1 MTQPE
6 SKDYRALM
14 QNALQELRDLR
25 SKVKAQTEAI
35 AIVSMGC
42 RFPGGADTPQALW
55 ELLRNGIDAI
65 TEVPS
70 DRWQLDKFYNPDPSV
85 PGKMYNRYGGF
96 IGQLQE
102 FDADFFSIAPREAVS
117 LDPQQRLLLEVS
129 WEALENAGIPPEQ
142 LADSPTG
149 VFIGLSSNDYST
161 HLLNRPVTDIDA
173 YLATGNS
180 HSTAAGRLSYTLGF
194 TGPSLAVDTAC
205 SSSLVAVHLAC
216 QSLRRGECNL
226 ALAGGVNRILSPEF
240 TINFSKARM
249 LANDGRCKTFDAA
262 ADGFV
267 RGEGCGIIVLQ
278 RLSDAIAAGYP
289 ILAVIKGSA
298 VNQDGHSSGLTVPNG
313 PSQQAVIRQALAN
326 STVEPADITY
336 IEAHGTGTTLGD
348 PIEVGALGA
357 VFGDNHTRDR
367 PLLIGSLKTNIGH
380 LEAAAGIAGLIKVVL
395 ALKYGEIPPHL
406 HFEQPNPHIAWEQ
419 LPVTVPTT
427 CIPWNSGKRLAGVS
441 SFGFSGTNAHIV
453 LAAAPTAIQ
462 NKDKIERPL
471 HLLTLSAK
479 TPTALEHLAR
489 NYVAYLSQ
497 YQDVSFADVCFS
509 ANTGRSH
516 LEYRLAIVADSPTVA
531 CEKLYHFVDSQ
542 ENISVSNAAVGEAV
556 RKFYPTLTL
565 PLQRGGNR
573 RSDFPPL
580 QEGGDLISGFPP
592 LQGGIKGGNTY
603 QKESNRTDT
612 VGVSQPHPKIAFL
625 FTGQGS
631 QYINMG
637 RELYDTQ
644 SSFRQQIDYCCELL
658 HPELNLDLRN
668 LLYFAQSPALDQT
681 IYTQPALFILEYALC
696 QLWLS
701 WGVKPDF
708 LMGHSV
714 GEYVAACIA
723 GVFSLEDGLK
733 LIATRARLMQQLPHG
748 KMIVVAAAASHLQ
761 ELILPF
767 SQQVSIAAVN
777 APNNTVISGETV
789 AVEQIAAILE
799 AQGIKTTPLP
809 VSHAFHSPLMEAM
822 LTEFE
827 QVARTINFHPPQ
839 YPIVSNLTGKIIGTE
854 IATPE
859 YWCSHIRQPVQ
870 FFAGVQTLIQQEC
883 SVFLEVGAKPIL
895 LGMARSLVGDE
906 GKYLWLPS
914 LRAGQEDSQVILS
927 SVAALYER
935 GVQLDWHRF
944 DRGYNRQRLDVPN
957 YPFQRKR
964 FWAEIT
970 PFCPP
975 LPRAVGGLR
984 RERVD
989 VHPLLGQKIHL
1000 AKSANLYFEQ
1010 ELADNYPIYL
1020 QDHQVFAQVI
1030 LPGAAYIEMALA
1042 AGKEVFQSD
1051 RLYLENISLQQAC
1064 IFTPDSPR
1072 IVQFILTDSYEFEIV
1087 SATENAWTVHT
1098 TGKVGVNK
1106 DVNPNGIFNFLEQ
1119 QRHCTQITNIADFY
1133 QNLKTVGI
1141 DYGETFQVITQLWY
1155 NENQSLAEIHL
1166 PEICTERSGYQF
1178 HPIVLDGCLQAIAA
1192 ILSHNSTSSVY
1203 LPIGVDRLTI
1213 WGTVGENLWSW
1224 VQLRQADISS
1234 PIIIADIQVLTPEGV
1249 AIATFSGLQLKA
1261 VESQS
1266 IFAGDS
1272 SADWREWLYEV
1283 EWRTQSHHKQT
1294 SLLPSP
1300 EMIAQQLAP
1309 QFTKLLTKP
1318 EIQNYAELLPQLETL
1333 SLVYVVEALQQLG
1346 LSLQMGEHFSRQQ
1359 LQIIPEQEQL
1369 FIHLLE
1375 ILTAA
1380 GIFQQQDERWYV
1392 RQSFNVG
1399 QAQILQAQ
1407 LQTKYPSASAEL
1419 TLIERCGL
1427 HLSEVLQGRCE
1438 PLQILFPNGDL
1449 SAIAQLYQNSPGA
1462 QMMNTLVQQAVLSAL
1477 ENLPSGQTVRIL
1489 EIGAGTGGTTAN
1501 LLPQLATKS
1510 VEYVFTD
1517 ISPLFLAKARE
1528 QFSDYTFVR
1537 YQSLNIEQ
1545 PIISQ
1550 GFTANS
1556 FDIIIAANV
1565 LHATKDLSQTITNV
1579 KSLLAP
1585 NGLLILLEGTRPS
1598 SWLDL
1603 IFGLTEGWWRFQD
1616 KDLRPTYPLIS
1627 TQQWHNLLQVN
1638 GFTNV
1643 ADITPN
1649 SVLPEVLA
1657 QQAVIV
1663 AQSDQESGEWLI
1675 ITDYSELGDAIAQQ
1689 LQQQQQLC
1697 TILAPES
1704 QFHPSLTLPLQ
1715 RAGDLIS
1722 GFPPLQGGIKGGN
1735 SIKNIVYIS
1744 SSQEHIETLPQD
1756 CYAEC
1761 TNVLNLVQALI
1772 QKQNQP
1778 ISLWLVTQGAV
1789 NPTSTITGLMQSPV
1803 WGMGKVIRL
1812 EHPEFNCRCVDL
1824 DPTKAAISQIDTLVT
1839 EFMHPSQEE
1848 EIALHSTGRKVAR
1861 LTRFTNPE
1869 KLLAVPEQPYRLTIG
1884 TRGLLNSLQWQT
1896 SQRRQPQPGEVEIQ
1910 VRATGLNFI
1919 DVLDALG
1926 LLPFDRNWFGVECA
1940 GEIVAVGEGVSEF
1953 SIGDAVVALAAD
1965 SFSRYITTN
1974 TSFVVAKPDFLSFET
1989 AATIPANFL
1998 TAEYALREV
2007 AAIQKG
2013 QRILIHAATGGT
2025 GMAALQIAQQ
2035 AGAEVF
2041 ATASP
2046 GKWQTL
2052 RSLGVQHIFN
2062 SRTLDFAQ
2070 EILEVTDGEG
2080 VDIVFNSLAGE
2091 FIPASLEVLKANGC
2105 FIEIGKRGVWNSQKV
2120 AEVKPKVAYHLV
2132 DLMNVAGQNPQQVQS
2147 LLHRLMAQFQS
2158 QKLQPLPHKVFP
2170 AQKVVTALQMMQQA
2184 QHIGKI
2190 AITHEPTDK
2199 KLHPQGDG
2207 VFGHREWGMGHG
2219 EKVTN
2224 AQCPMPQATGRLSF
2238 YRHLGMEFPVA
2249 FNEDLETLPIHP
2261 EGTYLITGG
2270 MGGLGLRVAHWL
2282 VEKGAKYLVL
2292 VGRSSPTLEAQSQI
2306 QALQATGA
2314 TVITTQANVVQ
2325 SEDLAAVLTNIQ
2337 QNYPPLRAVIHGA
2350 GVLDDGVLQQL
2361 NSERLQ
2367 SVMSVKVAGAW
2378 NLHLLTQNIPLDYFI
2393 MFSSAASLLGSPG
2406 QTNHVA
2412 ANTFLDTLAQYR
2424 HSQGLPALSI
2434 NWGVWSDIGA
2444 AAKRQIATKMS
2455 LRGIG
2460 AIAPNQGIDIL
2471 EFLLTQSSAQVGVVP
2486 VNWSE
2491 LLAQGLSSPFFTDFQ
2506 TQAPSPIHQT
2516 SQLMQQLTSLG
2527 VSDRISLLITYLQ
2540 TEVGKVLGL
2549 PPSQLPNAQVGF
2561 FDMGMDSLMM
2571 VELRS
2576 RLEATLNKAIAS
2588 TVLFEHPT
2596 IQSLAHHIANEFLLN
2611 TEQRELAQTMI
2622 VSELENSISEQGI
2635 ETSITDELEAIEALL
2650 KSQ

>member
-1 MTQPE
+1 M
-6 SKDYRALM
+6 
-14 QNALQELRDLR
+14 
-25 SKVKAQTEAI
+25 
-35 AIVSMGC
+35 
-42 RFPGGADTPQALW
+42 
-55 ELLRNGIDAI
+55 
-65 TEVPS
+65 
-70 DRWQLDKFYNPDPSV
+70 
-85 PGKMYNRYGGF
+85 
-96 IGQLQE
+96 
-102 FDADFFSIAPREAVS
+102 
-117 LDPQQRLLLEVS
+117 
-129 WEALENAGIPPEQ
+129 
-142 LADSPTG
+142 
-149 VFIGLSSNDYST
+149 
-161 HLLNRPVTDIDA
+161 
-173 YLATGNS
+173 
-180 HSTAAGRLSYTLGF
+180 
-194 TGPSLAVDTAC
+194 
-205 SSSLVAVHLAC
+205 
-216 QSLRRGECNL
+216 
-226 ALAGGVNRILSPEF
+226 
-240 TINFSKARM
+240 
-249 LANDGRCKTFDAA
+249 
-262 ADGFV
+262 
-267 RGEGCGIIVLQ
+267 
-278 RLSDAIAAGYP
+278 
-289 ILAVIKGSA
+289 
-298 VNQDGHSSGLTVPNG
+298 
-313 PSQQAVIRQALAN
+313 
-326 STVEPADITY
+326 
-336 IEAHGTGTTLGD
+336 
-348 PIEVGALGA
+348 
-357 VFGDNHTRDR
+357 
-367 PLLIGSLKTNIGH
+367 
-380 LEAAAGIAGLIKVVL
+380 
-395 ALKYGEIPPHL
+395 
-406 HFEQPNPHIAWEQ
+406 
-419 LPVTVPTT
+419 
-427 CIPWNSGKRLAGVS
+427 
-441 SFGFSGTNAHIV
+441 
-453 LAAAPTAIQ
+453 
-462 NKDKIERPL
+462 
-471 HLLTLSAK
+471 
-479 TPTALEHLAR
+479 
-489 NYVAYLSQ
+489 
-497 YQDVSFADVCFS
+497 
-509 ANTGRSH
+509 
-516 LEYRLAIVADSPTVA
+516 EYRLAIIADSPTVA
-531 CEKLYHFVDSQ
+531 CEELYHFVDSQ
-542 ENISVSNAAVGEAV
+542 ENISVSNPTVGEAV

-573 RSDFPPL
+573 RSGFPPL
-580 QEGGDLISGFPP
+580 QEEEDLISGFPPLQDGGNSISGFPPLQDGGNSISGFPPLQDGEDLISGFPP
-592 LQGGIKGGNTY
+592 LQGGIKGGHTY
-603 QKESNRTDT
+603 QKQSNLSIHRSDT
-612 VGVSQPHPKIAFL
+612 LGVPLHPKIAFL

-637 RELYDTQ
+637 RELYETQ

-658 HPELNLDLRN
+658 HPELSLDLRN
-668 LLYFAQSPALDQT
+668 LLYFAESPALDQT

-748 KMIVVAAAASHLQ
+748 KMIAVAAAVSHLQ

-767 SQQVSIAAVN
+767 NQQVSIAAVN

-789 AVEQIAAILE
+789 AVDEIAAILS
-799 AQGIKTTPLP
+799 AKGIKTTPLP
-809 VSHAFHSPLMEAM
+809 VSHAFHSPLMSPM

-827 QVARTINFHPPQ
+827 QVARTINFHPQQ
-839 YPIVSNLTGKIIGTE
+839 YPIISNLTGKIIATE

-859 YWCSHIRQPVQ
+859 YWCRHIRQPVQ

-895 LGMARSLVGDE
+895 LGMARSLVADE
-906 GKYLWLPS
+906 GYLWLPS
-914 LRAGQEDSQVILS
+914 LRAGQSDWQVILS
-927 SVAALYER
+927 SVAALYGR

-944 DRGYNRQRLDVPN
+944 DQGYNRQRLDVPN

-970 PFCPP
+970 PPTALSSP
-975 LPRAVGGLR
+975 LGKGGQR
-984 RERVD
+984 GVD
-989 VHPLLGQKIHL
+989 VHPLLGQKLHL

-1087 SATENAWTVHT
+1087 STTENSWTVHT

-1106 DVNPNGIFNFLEQ
+1106 DIKPNGIFNFLEQ

-1133 QNLKTVGI
+1133 HNLKTVGI
-1141 DYGETFQVITQLWY
+1141 NYGETFQVITQLWY
-1155 NENQSLAEIHL
+1155 NDNQALAEIHL

-1178 HPIVLDGCLQAIAA
+1178 HPVVLDGCLQAIAA

-1203 LPIGVDRLTI
+1203 LPIGLDRLTI
-1213 WGTVGENLWSW
+1213 WETVGENLWSW
-1224 VQLRQADISS
+1224 VQLRRADISS

-1261 VESQS
+1261 VESRS

-1272 SADWREWLYEV
+1272 SAGWREWLYEV
-1283 EWRTQSHHKQT
+1283 EWRTQSHHQET

-1309 QFTKLLTKP
+1309 QFTKLLTKS

-1346 LSLQMGEHFSRQQ
+1346 LSLQIGEHFSRQQ

-1375 ILTAA
+1375 MLTAA
-1380 GIFQQQDERWYV
+1380 GILQQQDERWYV
-1392 RQSFNVG
+1392 RQSPNVG
-1399 QAQILQAQ
+1399 QAQILQTQ

-1449 SAIAQLYQNSPGA
+1449 SAIAQLYQNSPAA

-1477 ENLPSGQTVRIL
+1477 EKLPSGQTVRIL

-1517 ISPLFLAKARE
+1517 ISPLFLAKARQ

-1545 PIISQ
+1545 PIGSQ
-1550 GFTANS
+1550 GFSANS

-1565 LHATKDLSQTITNV
+1565 LHATKDLSQTITNI

-1616 KDLRPTYPLIS
+1616 KDLRPRYPLIS
-1627 TQQWHNLLQVN
+1627 TQQWHNLLQTN
-1638 GFTNV
+1638 GFASV
-1643 ADITPN
+1643 ADIIPN

-1663 AQSDQESGEWLI
+1663 AQSDQGSGEWLI
-1675 ITDYSELGDAIAQQ
+1675 VTDDSQLGNAIAQQ

-1697 TILAPES
+1697 TILASES
-1704 QFHPSLTLPLQ
+1704 QFYPSLALPMHWGGDLISESSFHPSLALPMHWG
-1715 RAGDLIS
+1715 GDLIS
-1722 GFPPLQGGIKGGN
+1722 GFPPLQGGTKGGN

-1761 TNVLNLVQALI
+1761 TNILNLVQSLI

-1778 ISLWLVTQGAV
+1778 LNLWLVTQGAV
-1789 NPTSTITGLMQSPV
+1789 NSTSTITGLMQSPV

-1812 EHPEFNCRCVDL
+1812 EHPELNCRCVDL
-1824 DPTKAAISQIDTLVT
+1824 DPTKAAISQIDPLLT

-1884 TRGLLNSLQWQT
+1884 TRGLLDSLQWQT
-1896 SQRRQPQPGEVEIQ
+1896 SQRRQPQLGEVEIQ

-1953 SIGDAVVALAAD
+1953 KIGDAVVALAAD
-1965 SFSRYITTN
+1965 SFSRYVTTN
-1974 TSFVVAKPDFLSFET
+1974 TSFVVAKPNFLSFET

-1998 TAEYALREV
+1998 TAEYAMREV

-2091 FIPASLEVLKANGC
+2091 FIATSLEVLKANGC
-2105 FIEIGKRGVWNSQKV
+2105 FIEIGKRGVWNAQKV
-2120 AEVKPKVAYHLV
+2120 AQVKPKVAYHLV
-2132 DLMNVAGQNPQQVQS
+2132 DLMNMAQQNPQQVQS

-2158 QKLQPLPHKVFP
+2158 QKLQPLPQTVFP
-2170 AQKVVTALQMMQQA
+2170 VQKVITALQMMQQA

-2190 AITHEPTDK
+2190 AITHEPTD
-2199 KLHPQGDG
+2199 
-2207 VFGHREWGMGHG
+2207 
-2219 EKVTN
+2219 
-2224 AQCPMPQATGRLSF
+2224 
-2238 YRHLGMEFPVA
+2238 
-2249 FNEDLETLPIHP
+2249 EDLETLPVHP

-2282 VEKGAKYLVL
+2282 VEKGAKFLVL

-2306 QALQATGA
+2306 QALQAAGA
-2314 TVITTQANVVQ
+2314 TVITTQADVVQ
-2325 SEDLAAVLTNIQ
+2325 EEDLAAVLTNIQ
-2337 QNYPPLRAVIHGA
+2337 QNYPPLRGVIHGA

-2378 NLHLLTQNIPLDYFI
+2378 NLHLLTQNIPLDHFI

-2406 QTNHVA
+2406 QANHVA

-2444 AAKRQIATKMS
+2444 AAKRQIATQMS

-2460 AIAPNQGIDIL
+2460 AIAPDQGIDIL
-2471 EFLLTQSSAQVGVVP
+2471 EYLLTQSSAQVGVVP

-2491 LLAQGLSSPFFTDFQ
+2491 LLTQGLSSPLFTDFQ

-2516 SQLMQQLTSLG
+2516 SQLIQQLTSLG
-2527 VSDRISLLITYLQ
+2527 LSDRISLLINYLQ

-2549 PPSQLPNAQVGF
+2549 PPSQLPNTQVGF

-2576 RLEATLNKAIAS
+2576 RLEATLNKVIAS

-2596 IQSLAHHIANEFLLN
+2596 IQSLAHHIASKFLLN
-2611 TEQRELAQTMI
+2611 TEQTELAQAMI
-2622 VSELENSISEQGI
+2622 VSELKNSISEQGI
-2635 ETSITDELEAIEALL
+2635 ETSITVELEAIEALL

>member
-6 SKDYRALM
+6 SKDYRSLM
-14 QNALQELRDLR
+14 QNALQKLRDLR
-25 SKVKAQTEAI
+25 SKLKAQTEAI
-35 AIVSMGC
+35 AIVGMGC

-55 ELLRNGIDAI
+55 ELLRNGVDAI

-70 DRWQLDKFYNPDPSV
+70 DRWQLDKFYDPDPNV

-96 IGQLQE
+96 VGQLQE
-102 FDADFFSIAPREAVS
+102 FDAEFFGIAPREAVS

-216 QSLRRGECNL
+216 ESLRRGECNI

-249 LANDGRCKTFDAA
+249 LANDGRCKTFDAT

-267 RGEGCGIIVLQ
+267 RGEGCGVIVLQ

-298 VNQDGHSSGLTVPNG
+298 VNQDGRSSGLTVPNG

-326 STVEPADITY
+326 STVKPGDITY
-336 IEAHGTGTTLGD
+336 IEAHGTGTALGD

-380 LEAAAGIAGLIKVVL
+380 LEAAAGIAGLMKVVL

-406 HFEQPNPHIAWEQ
+406 HFGQPNPHIAWEQ
-419 LPVTVPTT
+419 LPIAVPTT
-427 CIPWNSGKRLAGVS
+427 CIPWNSDKRLAGVS

-453 LAAAPTAIQ
+453 LAAAATEIQ
-462 NKDKIERPL
+462 KEDTIERPL
-471 HLLTLSAK
+471 HILTLSAK

-497 YQDVSFADVCFS
+497 HQDVSFADVCFS

-516 LEYRLAIVADSPTVA
+516 LEYRLAIIADSPTVA

-542 ENISVSNAAVGEAV
+542 ENTPL
-556 RKFYPTLTL
+556 PT
-565 PLQRGGNR
+565 PLSSPLSKGGQRGVPDR
-573 RSDFPPL
+573 A
-580 QEGGDLISGFPP
+580 GGVP
-592 LQGGIKGGNTY
+592 
-603 QKESNRTDT
+603 
-612 VGVSQPHPKIAFL
+612 QPRPKIAFL

-631 QYINMG
+631 QYVHMG
-637 RELYDTQ
+637 WQLYNTAPVFQDAV
-644 SSFRQQIDYCCELL
+644 DHCCELL
-658 HPELNLDLRN
+658 SSDLDLRS
-668 LLYFAQSPALDQT
+668 LLFALGDTVENTDNSSFTASCLDQT
-681 IYTQPALFILEYALC
+681 IYTQPALFVLEYALC

-701 WGVKPDF
+701 WGVTPDF

-723 GVFSLEDGLK
+723 GVFSLKDGLK

-748 KMIVVAAAASHLQ
+748 KMIAVSAAASELQ

-767 SQQVSIAAVN
+767 NQQLSIAAVN

-789 AVEQIAAILE
+789 AVDQIAVILE

-827 QVARTINFHPPQ
+827 QVARTVNFHPPQ
-839 YPIVSNLTGKIIGTE
+839 YPIISNLTGKIIVAE

-859 YWCSHIRQPVQ
+859 YWCRHIRQPVQ

-895 LGMARSLVGDE
+895 LGMARSLVADE
-906 GKYLWLPS
+906 EKYLWLPS
-914 LRAGQEDSQVILS
+914 LRAGQEDWQVILS
-927 SVAALYER
+927 SVATLYR
-935 GVQLDWHRF
+935 RRVQLDWHRF
-944 DRGYNRQRLDVPN
+944 DQGYNRQRLDVPN

-970 PFCPP
+970 PPALSSTPLCPP
-975 LPRAVGGLR
+975 LPRGDERGVGGLGR
-984 RERVD
+984 GRVD
-989 VHPLLGQKIHL
+989 VHPLLGQKLHL
-1000 AKSANLYFEQ
+1000 AKSVNLYFEQ
-1010 ELADNYPIYL
+1010 QLADNYPIYL
-1020 QDHQVFAQVI
+1020 QDHRIFAQVI

-1042 AGKEVFQSD
+1042 AGKEVFQSE

-1064 IFTPDSPR
+1064 IFTPDCPR
-1072 IVQFILTDSYEFEIV
+1072 VVQFILTDSYEFEIV
-1087 SATENAWTVHT
+1087 STTENAWTVHA

-1106 DVNPNGIFNFLEQ
+1106 DIKPNGIFNFLEQ

-1141 DYGETFQVITQLWY
+1141 DYGEMFQVITQLWY
-1155 NENQSLAEIHL
+1155 NHNQALAEIHL
-1166 PEICTERSGYQF
+1166 PQICTERAGYQF

-1192 ILSHNSTSSVY
+1192 ILSHQSTSSIY
-1203 LPIGVDRLTI
+1203 LPIGLDRLTI
-1213 WGTVGENLWSW
+1213 WEPVGENLWSW
-1224 VQLRQADISS
+1224 VQLRHRDISS

-1266 IFAGDS
+1266 IFAEDS

-1283 EWRTQSHHKQT
+1283 EWRTQSYPNSLFQET

-1309 QFTKLLTKP
+1309 QFTKLLTKS
-1318 EIQNYAELLPQLETL
+1318 EIQIYAELLPQLETL
-1333 SLVYVVEALQQLG
+1333 SLAYIVEALQQLG
-1346 LSLQMGEHFSRQQ
+1346 LSLQMGEDFSGQQ

-1369 FIHLLE
+1369 FLHLLSM
-1375 ILTAA
+1375 LTVA
-1380 GIFQQQDERWYV
+1380 GILQQRDERWYV
-1392 RQSFNVG
+1392 RQSPNVG

-1407 LQTKYPSASAEL
+1407 LQTKYPSSSAEL
-1419 TLIERCGL
+1419 TLIKRCGL
-1427 HLSEVLQGRCE
+1427 RLAEVLQGRCE

-1449 SAIAQLYQNSPGA
+1449 TAITQLYQNSPGA

-1477 ENLPSGQTVRIL
+1477 EKLPPGQTVRIL

-1501 LLPQLATKS
+1501 LLPQLATQS

-1517 ISPLFLAKARE
+1517 ISPLFLAKARQ
-1528 QFSDYTFVR
+1528 QFSDYSFVR

-1545 PIISQ
+1545 PIASG

-1565 LHATKDLSQTITNV
+1565 LHATKNLSQTITNV

-1585 NGLLILLEGTRPS
+1585 NGLLILVEGTCPS

-1638 GFTNV
+1638 GFASV
-1643 ADITPN
+1643 ANIIPN

-1663 AQSDQESGEWLI
+1663 AQSDQGTDAINRVCTGEWLI
-1675 ITDYSELGDAIAQQ
+1675 VTDFSELGDAIAQR
-1689 LQQQQQLC
+1689 LHHQQQLC
-1697 TILAPES
+1697 TILAPLTTENNELS
-1704 QFHPSLTLPLQ
+1704 PPLASYGVHTSRFYPSLALPMHWG
-1715 RAGDLIS
+1715 GDLIS
-1722 GFPPLQGGIKGGN
+1722 GFPQCIGGIKGGN
-1735 SIKNIVYIS
+1735 SDTLAFAREVGTFLTSESIQKSIKNIVYIS
-1744 SSQEHIETLPQD
+1744 GSQEHIETLPQD

-1761 TNVLNLVQALI
+1761 TNVLNLVQTLI
-1772 QKQNQP
+1772 QKQHQP
-1778 ISLWLVTQGAV
+1778 INLWLVTQGAV

-1812 EHPEFNCRCVDL
+1812 EHPELNCRCVDL
-1824 DPTKAAISQIDTLVT
+1824 DPTQAAISQVDTLIT

-1848 EIALHSTGRKVAR
+1848 EIALHSTGRRVAR
-1861 LTRFTNPE
+1861 LTRFTNPQ
-1869 KLLAVPEQPYRLTIG
+1869 KVLAVPEQPYRLTIG
-1884 TRGLLNSLQWQT
+1884 TRGLLDSLQWQT
-1896 SQRRQPQPGEVEIQ
+1896 SQRCQPQPGEVEIQ

-1940 GEIVAVGEGVSEF
+1940 GEIVAVGEGVTQF
-1953 SIGDAVVALAAD
+1953 SIGDAVIALAAD
-1965 SFSRYITTN
+1965 SFSRYVTTN

-1998 TAEYALREV
+1998 TAAYALQEV

-2013 QRILIHAATGGT
+2013 QHILIHAATGGT

-2046 GKWQTL
+2046 RKWETL

-2062 SRTLDFAQ
+2062 SRNLDFAQ
-2070 EILEVTDGEG
+2070 EILEITDGKG

-2091 FIPASLEVLKANGC
+2091 LIAASLEVIKANGC
-2105 FIEIGKRGVWNSQKV
+2105 FIEIGKRGVWNAQQV
-2120 AEVKPKVAYHLV
+2120 AQVKPKVAYHLV
-2132 DLMNVAGQNPQQVQS
+2132 DLMNLAQQNPQQVQS
-2147 LLHRLMAQFQS
+2147 LLHRLMAEFQS
-2158 QKLQPLPHKVFP
+2158 QKLQPLPQTVFP

-2190 AITHEPTDK
+2190 AITHEPID
-2199 KLHPQGDG
+2199 D
-2207 VFGHREWGMGHG
+2207 
-2219 EKVTN
+2219 
-2224 AQCPMPQATGRLSF
+2224 
-2238 YRHLGMEFPVA
+2238 
-2249 FNEDLETLPIHP
+2249 DLQTLPVHP

-2306 QALQATGA
+2306 QALQAAGA
-2314 TVITTQANVVQ
+2314 TVITTQADVVHTEQ
-2325 SEDLAAVLTNIQ
+2325 LAAVLTNIQ
-2337 QNYPPLRAVIHGA
+2337 QKCPPLRGVIHGA

-2412 ANTFLDTLAQYR
+2412 GNTFLDALAQYR

-2434 NWGVWSDIGA
+2434 NWGVWADIGA
-2444 AAKRQIATKMS
+2444 AAKGQIATQMS

-2460 AIAPNQGIDIL
+2460 AIAPDQGIDIL
-2471 EFLLTQSSAQVGVVP
+2471 EFLLTQSSSQVGVVP
-2486 VNWSE
+2486 VNWTE

-2506 TQAPSPIHQT
+2506 AQAPSPTHQT
-2516 SQLMQQLTSLG
+2516 SQLMEQLTSLG
-2527 VSDRISLLITYLQ
+2527 MSDRISLLTNYLQ

-2549 PPSQLPNAQVGF
+2549 PTSQLPNAQVGF

-2576 RLEATLNKAIAS
+2576 RLEASLHKAIAS

-2596 IQSLAHHIANEFLLN
+2596 IQSLAHHIASEFLLN
-2611 TEQRELAQTMI
+2611 TEERELAQVMI
-2622 VSELENSISEQGI
+2622 ISELENSMSEQGI

>member
-6 SKDYRALM
+6 SKDYRSLM

-25 SKVKAQTEAI
+25 SKLKTQTEAI
-35 AIVSMGC
+35 AIVGMGC

-55 ELLRNGIDAI
+55 ELLRNGVDAI

-70 DRWQLDKFYNPDPSV
+70 DRWQLDKFYDPDPTV
-85 PGKMYNRYGGF
+85 PGKMYNPYGGF

-102 FDADFFSIAPREAVS
+102 FDAEFFGIAPREAVS

-129 WEALENAGIPPEQ
+129 WEALENAGIPSEQ
-142 LADSPTG
+142 LADSSTG

-216 QSLRRGECNL
+216 QSLRRGECNI

-249 LANDGRCKTFDAA
+249 LANDGRCKTFDAT

-298 VNQDGHSSGLTVPNG
+298 VNQDGRSSGLTVPNG

-336 IEAHGTGTTLGD
+336 IEAHGTGTALGD

-380 LEAAAGIAGLIKVVL
+380 LEAAAGIAGLMKVVL

-406 HFEQPNPHIAWEQ
+406 HFGQPNPHIAWEQ
-419 LPVTVPTT
+419 LPITVPTT
-427 CIPWNSGKRLAGVS
+427 CIPWNSDKRLAGVS

-453 LAAAPTAIQ
+453 LAAATTIQ
-462 NKDKIERPL
+462 NSKLEIQKEDKIERPL

-479 TPTALEHLAR
+479 TLTALEHLAR
-489 NYVAYLSQ
+489 KYVDYFQ
-497 YQDVSFADVCFS
+497 QHQDVSFADVCFS

-516 LEYRLAIVADSPTVA
+516 LEYRLAIIADSSTVA
-531 CEKLYHFVDSQ
+531 CEKLYHFIDRQKNTPLPNPPTPLSSPKASGGQREVRV
-542 ENISVSNAAVGEAV
+542 SVGAV
-556 RKFYPTLTL
+556 P
-565 PLQRGGNR
+565 
-573 RSDFPPL
+573 
-580 QEGGDLISGFPP
+580 
-592 LQGGIKGGNTY
+592 
-603 QKESNRTDT
+603 
-612 VGVSQPHPKIAFL
+612 QPRPKIAFL

-637 RELYDTQ
+637 GELYDTQ
-644 SSFRQQIDYCCELL
+644 SSFHHQIDYCCELL
-658 HPELNLDLRN
+658 HPDLGLDFRN
-668 LLYFAQSPALDQT
+668 LLYLSPLSSTDAINRVSPHSQNLSQT

-701 WGVKPDF
+701 WGVTPDF

-723 GVFSLEDGLK
+723 EVFSLEDGLK

-748 KMIVVAAAASHLQ
+748 KMIAVAAAASELQ

-767 SQQVSIAAVN
+767 NQQVSIAAVN
-777 APNNTVISGETV
+777 APNNTVISGETS
-789 AVEQIAAILE
+789 AIDQIAAILE
-799 AQGIKTTPLP
+799 AQGIKITPLP

-827 QVARTINFHPPQ
+827 QVARTVNFHPPQ
-839 YPIVSNLTGKIIGTE
+839 YPIISNLTGKIIGAE

-859 YWCSHIRQPVQ
+859 YWCRHIRQPVQ

-895 LGMARSLVGDE
+895 LGMARSLVADE

-914 LRAGQEDSQVILS
+914 LRAGQEDWQVILS

-935 GVQLDWHRF
+935 GVQLDWHGF
-944 DRGYNRQRLDVPN
+944 DQGYNRQRLDVPN

-970 PFCPP
+970 PPALTRTLP
-975 LPRAVGGLR
+975 LQRGGLR
-984 RERVD
+984 EGCVD
-989 VHPLLGQKIHL
+989 VHPLLGQRLHL
-1000 AKSANLYFEQ
+1000 AKSINLYFEQ

-1020 QDHQVFAQVI
+1020 QDHRVFAQVI

-1042 AGKEVFQSD
+1042 AAKQVFQSE

-1087 SATENAWTVHT
+1087 SAAENAWTVPA

-1106 DVNPNGIFNFLEQ
+1106 DVKPNGIFNFLEQ

-1141 DYGETFQVITQLWY
+1141 NYGETFQAITQLWY
-1155 NENQSLAEIHL
+1155 NDNLALAEIHL
-1166 PEICTERSGYQF
+1166 PQICTERAGYQF
-1178 HPIVLDGCLQAIAA
+1178 HPVMLDGCLQAIAA
-1192 ILSHNSTSSVY
+1192 ILSHQSTSSVY
-1203 LPIGVDRLTI
+1203 LPIGLDRLTI
-1213 WGTVGENLWSW
+1213 WEPVGENLWSW
-1224 VQLRQADISS
+1224 VQLRPRDILS

-1261 VESQS
+1261 VESQN
-1266 IFAGDS
+1266 IFAYDS

-1283 EWRTQSHHKQT
+1283 EWRTQSHPNET

-1309 QFTKLLTKP
+1309 QFTKLLTKS
-1318 EIQNYAELLPQLETL
+1318 EIHIYAKLLPQLETL
-1333 SLVYVVEALQQLG
+1333 SLAYVVEALQQLG
-1346 LSLQMGEHFSRQQ
+1346 LSLHRGEHFSRQQ

-1375 ILTAA
+1375 MLTAA
-1380 GIFQQQDERWYV
+1380 GILQQQDERWYV
-1392 RQSFNVG
+1392 RQSANVG
-1399 QAQILQAQ
+1399 QAQILQAE
-1407 LQTKYPSASAEL
+1407 LQTKYLSSWAEL

-1427 HLSEVLQGRCE
+1427 HLSKVLQGRCE

-1449 SAIAQLYQNSPGA
+1449 RAIAQLYQNSPGA

-1477 ENLPSGQTVRIL
+1477 EKLPPGQTVRIL

-1501 LLPQLATKS
+1501 LLPQLATQS

-1517 ISPLFLAKARE
+1517 ISPLFLAKARQ

-1545 PIISQ
+1545 PIGS
-1550 GFTANS
+1550 GEFTANS

-1598 SWLDL
+1598 GWLDL

-1616 KDLRPTYPLIS
+1616 KDLRKTHPLIS
-1627 TQQWHNLLQVN
+1627 TQQWHDLLQAN
-1638 GFTNV
+1638 GFTSV
-1643 ADITPN
+1643 ADIIPD

-1663 AQSDQESGEWLI
+1663 AQSDQGRDAINRVCTGKWLI
-1675 ITDYSELGDAIAQQ
+1675 VTDYSELGDAIAQR
-1689 LQQQQQLC
+1689 LHQQQQLS
-1697 TILAPES
+1697 TILPPPFASYGVDTNTEVAS
-1704 QFHPSLTLPLQ
+1704 KSRFYPSLALPMHWG
-1715 RAGDLIS
+1715 GDLIS
-1722 GFPPLQGGIKGGN
+1722 GFSPMHQGIKGGN
-1735 SIKNIVYIS
+1735 SDTVASESIQKSIKNIVYIS

-1761 TNVLNLVQALI
+1761 TNVLNLVQTLI
-1772 QKQNQP
+1772 QKQHQP
-1778 ISLWLVTQGAV
+1778 INLWLVTQGAV

-1812 EHPEFNCRCVDL
+1812 EHPELNCRCVDL
-1824 DPTKAAISQIDTLVT
+1824 DPTQAAISQVDTLIT
-1839 EFMHPSQEE
+1839 ELMHPSQEE
-1848 EIALHSTGRKVAR
+1848 EITLHSTGRRVAR
-1861 LTRFTNPE
+1861 LTRFTNPQ
-1869 KLLAVPEQPYRLTIG
+1869 KVLAVPEQPYRLTIG

-1896 SQRRQPQPGEVEIQ
+1896 SQRRQPQPREVEIQ
-1910 VRATGLNFI
+1910 VWATGLNFI

-1940 GEIVAVGEGVSEF
+1940 GEIVAVGEGVTQF
-1953 SIGDAVVALAAD
+1953 NIGDAVVALATD
-1965 SFSRYITTN
+1965 SFSRYVTTN

-1998 TAEYALREV
+1998 TAAYALQEV

-2046 GKWQTL
+2046 RKWQTL

-2070 EILEVTDGEG
+2070 EILEITDGEG

-2091 FIPASLEVLKANGC
+2091 FIAASLGVLKANGC
-2105 FIEIGKRGVWNSQKV
+2105 FIEIGKRGVWNTQEV
-2120 AEVKPKVAYHLV
+2120 AQVKPLVAYHLV
-2132 DLMNVAGQNPQQVQS
+2132 DLMNVAQQNPQQVQS
-2147 LLHRLMAQFQS
+2147 LLHRIMAQFQS
-2158 QKLQPLPHKVFP
+2158 QKLQPLPQTVFP
-2170 AQKVVTALQMMQQA
+2170 VQKVITALQMMQQA

-2190 AITHEPTDK
+2190 AITHEPT
-2199 KLHPQGDG
+2199 
-2207 VFGHREWGMGHG
+2207 
-2219 EKVTN
+2219 
-2224 AQCPMPQATGRLSF
+2224 A
-2238 YRHLGMEFPVA
+2238 
-2249 FNEDLETLPIHP
+2249 EDLQTLPVHP

-2306 QALQATGA
+2306 QALQSAGA
-2314 TVITTQANVVQ
+2314 TVITTQADVVEKEQ
-2325 SEDLAAVLTNIQ
+2325 LAAVLTNIQ
-2337 QNYPPLRAVIHGA
+2337 QNYPPLRGVIHGA

-2378 NLHLLTQNIPLDYFI
+2378 NLHLLTKNVPLDYFI

-2412 ANTFLDTLAQYR
+2412 ANTFLDALAQYR

-2434 NWGVWSDIGA
+2434 NWGVWADIGA
-2444 AAKRQIATKMS
+2444 AAKGQIATQMS

-2460 AIAPNQGIDIL
+2460 AIAPDQGIDIL
-2471 EFLLTQSSAQVGVVP
+2471 EFLLTQSTTQVGVVP
-2486 VNWSE
+2486 VNWTE

-2506 TQAPSPIHQT
+2506 TQAPSPTHQT
-2516 SQLMQQLTSLG
+2516 SQLMQQLTLLG
-2527 VSDRISLLITYLQ
+2527 MSDRISLLINYLQ
-2540 TEVGKVLGL
+2540 TEVGR
-2549 PPSQLPNAQVGF
+2549 F
-2561 FDMGMDSLMM
+2561 FQGS
-2571 VELRS
+2571 S
-2576 RLEATLNKAIAS
+2576 
-2588 TVLFEHPT
+2588 H
-2596 IQSLAHHIANEFLLN
+2596 QEF
-2611 TEQRELAQTMI
+2611 
-2622 VSELENSISEQGI
+2622 
-2635 ETSITDELEAIEALL
+2635 
-2650 KSQ
+2650 

>member
-25 SKVKAQTEAI
+25 RKVKAQTEAI

-55 ELLRNGIDAI
+55 ELLRNGVDAI
-65 TEVPS
+65 TEVPG

-102 FDADFFSIAPREAVS
+102 FDAEFFGIAPREAVS

-149 VFIGLSSNDYST
+149 VFIGISSNDYST

-216 QSLRRGECNL
+216 QSLRRGECNI
-226 ALAGGVNRILSPEF
+226 ALVGGVNRILSPEF

-249 LANDGRCKTFDAA
+249 LANDGRCKTFDAT

-326 STVEPADITY
+326 STVDPADITY
-336 IEAHGTGTTLGD
+336 IEAHGTGTALGD

-406 HFEQPNPHIAWEQ
+406 HFQEPNPHIAWEQ
-419 LPVTVPTT
+419 LPITVPTT

-453 LAAAPTAIQ
+453 LAAAPTEIP

-497 YQDVSFADVCFS
+497 HQDVSFADVCFS

-516 LEYRLAIVADSPTVA
+516 LEYRLAIIADSPTVA
-531 CEKLYHFVDSQ
+531 CEKLYHFIDSQ
-542 ENISVSNAAVGEAV
+542 ENISISNPTLGKGLSIPNELGFE
-556 RKFYPTLTL
+556 RKIHPSLTL
-565 PLQRGGNR
+565 PMHW
-573 RSDFPPL
+573 
-580 QEGGDLISGFPP
+580 GGDLISGFPP
-592 LQGGIKGGNTY
+592 MHREIKGGNTRY
-603 QKESNRTDT
+603 EKESDLSIHGSGAG
-612 VGVSQPHPKIAFL
+612 GVPQLRPKIAFL

-637 RELYDTQ
+637 RELYKTQ
-644 SSFRQQIDYCCELL
+644 SSFRHQIDYCCELL
-658 HPELNLDLRN
+658 HPELSLDLRN
-668 LLYFAQSPALDQT
+668 LLYLSSIPIPHSQNLDQT
-681 IYTQPALFILEYALC
+681 IYTQPALFVLEYALC

-748 KMIVVAAAASHLQ
+748 KMIAVAAAKSELQ

-767 SQQVSIAAVN
+767 NQQVSIAAVN

-789 AVEQIAAILE
+789 AVDQIAAILE

-827 QVARTINFHPPQ
+827 QVARTVNFHPPQ
-839 YPIVSNLTGKIIGTE
+839 YPIISNLTGKIIDTE

-859 YWCSHIRQPVQ
+859 YWCRHIRQPVQ

-895 LGMARSLVGDE
+895 LGMARSLVADE

-914 LRAGQEDSQVILS
+914 LRAGQEDWQVILS
-927 SVAALYER
+927 SVAALYGR

-944 DRGYNRQRLDVPN
+944 DQGYNRRRLNVPN
-957 YPFQRKR
+957 YTFQRKR

-970 PFCPP
+970 PPALSGIPLCPP
-975 LPRAVGGLR
+975 DALGDERGVGGLGR
-984 RERVD
+984 GRVD
-989 VHPLLGQKIHL
+989 VHPLLGQKLHL
-1000 AKSANLYFEQ
+1000 AKSVNLYFEQ
-1010 ELADNYPIYL
+1010 ELADNSPIYL

-1042 AGKEVFQSD
+1042 AGKEVFQSE

-1064 IFTPDSPR
+1064 IFSPDSPR

-1087 SATENAWTVHT
+1087 SAAENAWTVHT

-1106 DVNPNGIFNFLEQ
+1106 DIKPNGIFNFLEQ

-1141 DYGETFQVITQLWY
+1141 NYGERFQVITQLWY

-1192 ILSHNSTSSVY
+1192 ILSHQSTSSVY
-1203 LPIGVDRLTI
+1203 LPIGLDRLTI
-1213 WGTVGENLWSW
+1213 WETVGENLWSW
-1224 VQLRQADISS
+1224 VQLRRADISS

-1266 IFAGDS
+1266 IFAEDS

-1283 EWRTQSHHKQT
+1283 EWRLQSHPNPLLKET
-1294 SLLPSP
+1294 YALPSP

-1309 QFTKLLTKP
+1309 QFTKLLTKS
-1318 EIQNYAELLPQLETL
+1318 EIQIYAELLPQLETL
-1333 SLVYVVEALQQLG
+1333 SLAYIVEALQQLG
-1346 LSLQMGEHFSRQQ
+1346 LSLQMGEDFSGQQ

-1369 FIHLLE
+1369 FIHLLSM
-1375 ILTAA
+1375 LTAA
-1380 GIFQQQDERWYV
+1380 GILQQQDERWYV
-1392 RQSFNVG
+1392 RQSPNVG

-1407 LQTKYPSASAEL
+1407 LQTKYPSSSAEL

-1427 HLSEVLQGRCE
+1427 RLSEVLQGRCE

-1477 ENLPSGQTVRIL
+1477 EKLPSGQTVRIL

-1501 LLPQLATKS
+1501 LLPQLATQS

-1517 ISPLFLAKARE
+1517 ISPLFLAKARQ

-1545 PIISQ
+1545 PIVSQ

-1565 LHATKDLSQTITNV
+1565 LHTTKDLSQTITNV

-1616 KDLRPTYPLIS
+1616 KDLRKTHPLIS

-1638 GFTNV
+1638 GFASV
-1643 ADITPN
+1643 ADIIPN

-1663 AQSDQESGEWLI
+1663 AQSDQARDAINRVCTGEWLI
-1675 ITDYSELGDAIAQQ
+1675 VTDYFELGDAIAQQ
-1689 LQQQQQLC
+1689 LQQQQQQQLC
-1697 TILAPES
+1697 TILAPGVHKSGEVASES
-1704 QFHPSLTLPLQ
+1704 QFYPSLALPMHWG
-1715 RAGDLIS
+1715 GDLIS
-1722 GFPPLQGGIKGGN
+1722 GFPQCIGGIKGGN
-1735 SIKNIVYIS
+1735 SDTVASENIQKSIKNIVYIS

-1772 QKQNQP
+1772 QKQHQP
-1778 ISLWLVTQGAV
+1778 INLWLVTQGAV

-1812 EHPEFNCRCVDL
+1812 EHPELNCRCVDL
-1824 DPTKAAISQIDTLVT
+1824 DPTKAAISQIDTLLT

-1848 EIALHSTGRKVAR
+1848 EIALHSTGRRVAR
-1861 LTRFTNPE
+1861 LTHFTNPQ

-1884 TRGLLNSLQWQT
+1884 TRGLLDSLQWQT
-1896 SQRRQPQPGEVEIQ
+1896 SQRRQPQLGEVEIQ

-1965 SFSRYITTN
+1965 SFSRYVTTN
-1974 TSFVVAKPDFLSFET
+1974 TRLVVAKPDFLSFET

-2120 AEVKPKVAYHLV
+2120 AQVKPLVAYHLV
-2132 DLMNVAGQNPQQVQS
+2132 DLMNMAGQNPQQVQS
-2147 LLHRLMAQFQS
+2147 LLHRLIAQFQS

-2170 AQKVVTALQMMQQA
+2170 AQKVVTALQIMQQA

-2190 AITHEPTDK
+2190 AITHEPTD
-2199 KLHPQGDG
+2199 
-2207 VFGHREWGMGHG
+2207 
-2219 EKVTN
+2219 
-2224 AQCPMPQATGRLSF
+2224 
-2238 YRHLGMEFPVA
+2238 
-2249 FNEDLETLPIHP
+2249 EDLETLPIHP

-2292 VGRSSPTLEAQSQI
+2292 VGRSCPTLEAQSQI

-2314 TVITTQANVVQ
+2314 TVITTQADVVQ
-2325 SEDLAAVLTNIQ
+2325 GEELAAVLTNIQ
-2337 QNYPPLRAVIHGA
+2337 QNYPPLRGVIHGA

-2378 NLHLLTQNIPLDYFI
+2378 NLHLLTQNILLDYFI

-2406 QTNHVA
+2406 QANHVA

-2434 NWGVWSDIGA
+2434 NWGVWLDIGA

-2455 LRGIG
+2455 LRGIS

-2471 EFLLTQSSAQVGVVP
+2471 EFLLTQSSTQVGVVP

-2527 VSDRISLLITYLQ
+2527 VSDRIPLLITYLQ

-2588 TVLFEHPT
+2588 TILFEHPT
-2596 IQSLAHHIANEFLLN
+2596 IQSLAHHIASEFLLN
-2611 TEQRELAQTMI
+2611 TEQRELAQAMI